1 MSTTGRPRS
10 LDETKRREVVALIS
24 VGLGLQDA
32 ARYVGCSV
40 STLRREMQ
48 RNADFRQDVRSAE
61 IRSQIDA
68 LRAMRAASATH
79 WRAAAWFLERTNPRR
94 FARPSLRAFNSD
106 EIQTVLDD
114 VITAAVDEI
123 DDVEVRQRVV
133 RRLAMAGNLAARAL
147 DTDAAHRLDAGTIVP
162 ARKTPGEREIDA
174 VLKEIDDRSEE
185 SRRILRR
192 GAA

>member
-79 WRAAAWFLERTNPRR
+79 WRAAAWFLERANPRR

-147 DTDAAHRLDAGTIVP
+147 DTDAAHRLDAVLP
-162 ARKTPGEREIDA
+162 ARKTAGEREIDA